1 VVYYIR
7 LATQQETLMSVE
19 LSTEAA
25 RENKEKRA
33 MELREEALQLARWYP
48 SAATRVATEGVEWS
62 NQARQLT
69 QNVAEYIGSSCEDD
83 GMANVLTA
91 PQKGG
96 RRQHCTYHLILGH
109 PLWWGWIGTML
120 EQPRGEGEFLTE
132 IHHAFFSTRRDTRSQ
147 RTAA

>member
-7 LATQQETLMSVE
+7 PATQQETPMSVE
-19 LSTEAA
+19 LSEQAA
-25 RENKEKRA
+25 REEKRVVK
-33 MELREEALQLARWYP
+33 LREEALRLAMAYP
-48 SAATRVATEGVEWS
+48 DAILTGSVEWS